1 MLHIWHWN
9 VLYAWNI
16 KERSAIFILFF
27 YYLYKY
33 GLHLTAWP
41 RLRSNYYDGDS
52 FAHSWCFERYTRNA
66 AIRGIAIW
74 GWVDDCV
81 PEITTERLTDSNN
94 SRYCVRHYGDVDAV
108 VMFMASGTLSPL
120 RQYNLTSFTSV
131 SLRFQA
137 YIVSLV
143 HRKKNILSSCA
154 LELTSL

>member
-1 MLHIWHWN
+1 MLECFICLKHQRE
-9 VLYAWNI
+9 
-16 KERSAIFILFF
+16 KERNANFILFF
-27 YYLYKY
+27 IIYINTGYIWV
-33 GLHLTAWP
+33 TAWP

-81 PEITTERLTDSNN
+81 PEITTVRLTDSNN
-94 SRYCVRHYGDVDAV
+94 SRYCVRHYEDVDAV

-131 SLRFQA
+131 NLRFQA
-137 YIVSLV
+137 YIVSLI
-143 HRKKNILSSCA
+143 HRKKYILSFCA
-154 LELTSL
+154 FELIPL